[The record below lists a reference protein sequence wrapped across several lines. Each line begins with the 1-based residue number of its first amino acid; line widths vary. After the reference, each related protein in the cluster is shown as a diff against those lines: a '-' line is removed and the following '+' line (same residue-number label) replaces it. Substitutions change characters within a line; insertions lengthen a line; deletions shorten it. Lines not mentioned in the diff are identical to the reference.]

1 MPSVSIKQGWP
12 LLLLFIAMVMGMGML
27 VGLIAAPGDYVAGL
41 RTPDLVLPT
50 AVSGALWVVLSV
62 SFAVAGWRSWT
73 IDSNSLEMRL
83 WLAALILS
91 WWFSP
96 AFFMLRSPLLAL
108 VVVVLLL
115 GVMVLYTVRTWT
127 TDRLSAWLFVP
138 SVAYIGY
145 IAAMTGAIVA
155 MN

>member
-1 MPSVSIKQGWP
+1 MPSVSLRQGWP
-12 LLLLFIAMVMGMGML
+12 LLLLFIAVVMGMGWL

-41 RTPDLVLPT
+41 RTLDLVLPT
-50 AVSGALWVVLSV
+50 AISGALWVVLSV

-73 IDSNSLEMRL
+73 IDFNSLEMRY

-108 VVVVLLL
+108 VVVMLLL
-115 GVMVLYTVRTWT
+115 AVMALYTVRTWK

>member
-12 LLLLFIAMVMGMGML
+12 LLLLLIAMVMGMGLL

-62 SFAVAGWRSWT
+62 SFAVAGWRSWS

-108 VVVVLLL
+108 VVIVLLL
-115 GVMVLYTVRTWT
+115 AVMALYTVRTWK
-127 TDRLSAWLFVP
+127 TDRPSAWLFVP
-138 SVAYIGY
+138 SLVYIGY

>member
-12 LLLLFIAMVMGMGML
+12 LLLLLIAMVMGMGLL

-62 SFAVAGWRSWT
+62 SFAVAGWRSWS

-108 VVVVLLL
+108 VVVLLL
-115 GVMVLYTVRTWT
+115 LAVMALYTVRTWK
-127 TDRLSAWLFVP
+127 TDRPSAWLFVP
-138 SVAYIGY
+138 SLVYIGY

>member
-1 MPSVSIKQGWP
+1 MPSVSLRQGWP
-12 LLLLFIAMVMGMGML
+12 LLLLFIAVVMGMGWL

-50 AVSGALWVVLSV
+50 AISGALWVVLSV

-73 IDSNSLEMRL
+73 IDSNSLEMRY

-115 GVMVLYTVRTWT
+115 VVIVLYTVRTWK
-127 TDRLSAWLFVP
+127 TDRPSAWLFVP
-138 SVAYIGY
+138 SLVYIGY

>member
-1 MPSVSIKQGWP
+1 MPSVSLRQGWP
-12 LLLLFIAMVMGMGML
+12 LLLLFIAIVMGMGLL

-41 RTPDLVLPT
+41 RTPDLILPQ

-62 SFAVAGWRSWT
+62 TFAMAGWRSWS
-73 IDSNSLEMRL
+73 IDSNSLQMRL

-96 AFFMLRSPLLAL
+96 AFFIVRSPLLAL
-108 VVVVLLL
+108 VVIAALFI
-115 GVMVLYTVRTWT
+115 VMVFFTVRTWR
-127 TDRLSAWLFVP
+127 TDRVSAWLFVP
-138 SVAYIGY
+138 SVLYIAYV
-145 IAAMTGAIVA
+145 AAMTAAIVV